1 MASVGAQAFGGAPSK
16 CDCGRDRTESWR
28 LKPQLRCLSVIERVE
43 PQIFGGARSPNCTT
57 VIKAWSATKAT
68 VAISK
73 SKQAATLSSMKNKP
87 KFSNCRRR
95 VKHYSLTRS
104 PERRRH
110 ITSASRPRDANRKG
124 TRKARQR
131 WLGVGHFHGDF
142 QAFRDA
148 NIFCEA
154 CGEFSVF
161 HYVALEW
168 R

>member
-1 MASVGAQAFGGAPSK
+1 MSTRPRISYFPFLLVGPWRLSVNLDMADGVNGKGSHQKDASVSRSK
-16 CDCGRDRTESWR
+16 R
-28 LKPQLRCLSVIERVE
+28 LI
-43 PQIFGGARSPNCTT
+43 
-57 VIKAWSATKAT
+57 
-68 VAISK
+68 
-73 SKQAATLSSMKNKP
+73 
-87 KFSNCRRR
+87 
-95 VKHYSLTRS
+95 YTRS